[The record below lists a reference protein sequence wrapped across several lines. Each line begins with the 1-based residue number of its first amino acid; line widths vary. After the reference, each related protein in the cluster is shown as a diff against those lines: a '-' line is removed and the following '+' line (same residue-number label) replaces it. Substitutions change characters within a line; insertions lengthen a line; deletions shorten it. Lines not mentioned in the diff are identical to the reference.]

1 MQPDLDV
8 NAPDSGLAPGG
19 SAVQLTG
26 NIPELALLAALQSS
40 GKAIILFDADLRIIH
55 FTNEVY
61 NLLGTGLEAD
71 LPASSVMALLQ
82 KTQLDSASLAAA
94 HQALANMMQGRGPT
108 SCQLSRSGSNTPFQ
122 ITARDLGNSIYAAFF
137 EPSSAGPAAAPLEE
151 ADHITGLAL
160 RRQFERQLQDRLREC
175 HPAGVAVML
184 MDLDRFKQVND
195 TYGHQIG
202 DVLLHRVGERLRKA
216 TRQGDL
222 VARFGGD
229 EFAVLLSPACSREE
243 ATAITERMID
253 LIHRTYL
260 IDGHALNVGVSVGLA
275 FAPEHGTDL
284 ATLLRNADLAM
295 YESKRQGQSRACCFE
310 STLLNNALTRSTSER
325 DLRQALPR
333 RQFELYYQPQVTVD
347 GALCGFEALIRWRH
361 PERGLIPPAEF
372 LPVAE
377 EIGLMDQIGAWVLQT
392 ACKEA
397 TKWPGDL
404 LLAVNAAPSQLEKS
418 GFADC
423 VRNALKISG
432 LPGSR
437 LEIEITEG
445 AILNQSP
452 VVMSTLQE
460 LHELGV
466 KIAIDDFGTGYASLS
481 QLSQFPFDKIK
492 LDRSLAG
499 FDGNN
504 LKKRAIVR
512 AVTSLGHS
520 LGMTVLGEGVE
531 TAEQMERLKT
541 DGCSTLQG
549 YYLGRPSPAS
559 QIEGIRAQW
568 ATPGEPD
575 IDKGNG
581 NHNE

>member
-1 MQPDLDV
+1 
-8 NAPDSGLAPGG
+8 
-19 SAVQLTG
+19 
-26 NIPELALLAALQSS
+26 
-40 GKAIILFDADLRIIH
+40 
-55 FTNEVY
+55 
-61 NLLGTGLEAD
+61 
-71 LPASSVMALLQ
+71 
-82 KTQLDSASLAAA
+82 
-94 HQALANMMQGRGPT
+94 
-108 SCQLSRSGSNTPFQ
+108 
-122 ITARDLGNSIYAAFF
+122 
-137 EPSSAGPAAAPLEE
+137 
-151 ADHITGLAL
+151 
-160 RRQFERQLQDRLREC
+160 
-175 HPAGVAVML
+175 
-184 MDLDRFKQVND
+184 
-195 TYGHQIG
+195 
-202 DVLLHRVGERLRKA
+202 
-216 TRQGDL
+216 

-295 YESKRQGQSRACCFE
+295 YESKRQGHSRACCFE
-310 STLLNNALTRSTSER
+310 STLLNNALTRSTNER
-325 DLRQALPR
+325 DLRRALPR

-347 GALCGFEALIRWRH
+347 AALCGLEALIRWRH